1 MIGGRKLSKNLDGLT
16 ITIVYGDRRDIYL
29 AKKLIEY
36 NARLLL
42 VGFDKDELRFSFKE
56 MNKVEFHNDLIGP
69 AKKTDV
75 MVLPIPGVDSQGFV
89 KSTSK
94 SKLYFNDEV
103 AMSFKP
109 KILVLV
115 GMTSTYLLNLKEKY
129 NFSLIE
135 TAELNDFA
143 ILNSI
148 PSAEG
153 AIAKAMELTSIT
165 IHNSKSMVI
174 GFGRVG
180 ITLARM
186 LKGLGANTYVA
197 ARSSEQLAR
206 ALEMNC
212 HLVELEDMDEKLP
225 EMEIIFNTVPS
236 LILPRQKL
244 KLLNRDCVIIDL
256 ASAPGGLDYNAA
268 EELGITAYLAPGLP
282 GRVAPVTAG
291 NILGSVY
298 PELIVNHISK
308 GRGGVTNVC

>member
-1 MIGGRKLSKNLDGLT
+1 MIGGRKLNLNLDGLN
-16 ITIVYGDRRDIYL
+16 IGIVYGDKRDIYL
-29 AKKLIEY
+29 AKKLLEN
-36 NARLLL
+36 NAKLFL
-42 VGFDKDELRFSFKE
+42 VGFEYNDTAFNLKE
-56 MNKVEFHNDLIGP
+56 MNKIEFHNDLINM
-69 AKKTDV
+69 AKKSDV
-75 MVLPIPGVDSQGFV
+75 LILPIPGIDNHGLV
-89 KSTSK
+89 KTTSK
-94 SKLYFNDEV
+94 TKLYFNEEV
-103 AMSFKP
+103 VKFFQP
-109 KILVLV
+109 HILVLV
-115 GMTSTYLLNLKEKY
+115 GMASTYLLNLRDKY
-129 NFSLIE
+129 SFTLIE

-206 ALEMNC
+206 AMEMNC
-212 HLVELEDMDEKLP
+212 HIVNLKQIDEILP
-225 EMEIIFNTVPS
+225 KMEIIFNTVPC
-236 LILPRQKL
+236 LILPKQKL
-244 KLLNRDCVIIDL
+244 KLLKHDCVIIDL
-256 ASAPGGLDYNAA
+256 ASAPGGLDYHAA

-298 PELIVNHISK
+298 PGLILDHISK
-308 GRGGVTNVC
+308 VKGGVTNVC

>member
-1 MIGGRKLSKNLDGLT
+1 LSKNLDGLT
-16 ITIVYGDRRDIYL
+16 IAIVYGDRRDIYL

-36 NARLLL
+36 NAKLLL
-42 VGFDKDELRFSFKE
+42 AGFDSDDVGFNFKE
-56 MNKVEFHNDLIGP
+56 MHKMEFYNDLINP
-69 AKKTDV
+69 ARKSDV
-75 MVLPIPGVDSQGFV
+75 MILPIPGVDNHGLV

-94 SKLYFNDEV
+94 SKLYFNEEV
-103 AMSFKP
+103 VRSFQP
-109 KILVLV
+109 HILVLV
-115 GMTSTYLLNLKEKY
+115 GMASSYLLNLREKY
-129 NFSLIE
+129 SFSLIE

-165 IHNSKSMVI
+165 IHNSKSLVI

-197 ARSSEQLAR
+197 DRSSEQLAR

-212 HLVELEDMDEKLP
+212 HIVELKHMDEKLP
-225 EMEIIFNTVPS
+225 EMEIIFNTVPF

-256 ASAPGGLDYNAA
+256 ASAPGGLDYNAV

-298 PELIVNHISK
+298 PRLILDHISK
-308 GRGGVTNVC
+308 GKGGVTNVC